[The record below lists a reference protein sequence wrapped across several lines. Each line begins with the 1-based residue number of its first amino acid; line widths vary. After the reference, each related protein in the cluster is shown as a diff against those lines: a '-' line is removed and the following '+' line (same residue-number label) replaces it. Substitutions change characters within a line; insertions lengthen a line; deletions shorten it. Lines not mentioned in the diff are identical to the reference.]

1 MLAVAWLNA
10 HLIIIVLV
18 VVGGLGYLVAR
29 AEGVAAVSTTTTKR
43 PRRDDPATTS

>member
-18 VVGGLGYLVAR
+18 VAGGLGYL
-29 AEGVAAVSTTTTKR
+29 GM
-43 PRRDDPATTS
+43 RRRRGRHPQDHNDKTSSR